1 MQKDQLLDF
10 VKSRVEAKIQNL
22 DEMIAGIRNSGSET
36 KSSMGDKYETA
47 LEMQQQEINNL
58 QLQRADLLSKQNE
71 LKNIKINENSLVENG
86 ALVETKNGFFFIC
99 VSEGQISFQG
109 KKIYC
114 ISMKAPF
121 SQAIKGKKAGE
132 IFSVNGRSETIL
144 KVW

>member
-47 LEMQQQEINNL
+47 REMQQQEINNL

-71 LKNIKINENSLVENG
+71 LKNIKINENSFVENG

-121 SQAIKGKKAGE
+121 SQAIKGKKAGDS
-132 IFSVNGRSETIL
+132 FSVNGRSETIL